1 MRSEIQVSSI
11 AKHFRISASLSY
23 FKRTRILSVGTV
35 HITPPQPEKGAIYV
49 RPIQGPH
56 FGEALSFL
64 SKMPN
69 YGGCCLKRYYETGS
83 KSGIQAKHTTRL
95 RLQLAALDTS
105 RVIDDMDVPGYR
117 LHPLK
122 GRVKNRW
129 SIWVSGNWR
138 LTFEFRDG
146 NAYVLDYED
155 YH

>member
-1 MRSEIQVSSI
+1 LQVIKSF
-11 AKHFRISASLSY
+11 KH
-23 FKRTRILSVGTV
+23 
-35 HITPPQPEKGAIYV
+35 KG
-49 RPIQGPH
+49 
-56 FGEALSFL
+56 
-64 SKMPN
+64 
-69 YGGCCLKRYYETGS
+69 LKRYYETGS
-83 KSGIQAKHTTRL
+83 KSGVQAKHATRL

-122 GRVKNRW
+122 GRARNCW
-129 SIWVSGNWR
+129 SVWVSGNWR